1 MLSALL
7 TAVLA
12 ACGSPSA
19 VSAQA
24 LPEPA
29 GPEQNGMA
37 QNGQIMEFPEE
48 QPSFLLNLIEAV
60 PTALT
65 WPDRPMSNFFSFVLH
80 AEHDEPETELEE
92 IPIGL
97 QEIPPRPPLLIEWNE
112 LFLGPGFLNQ
122 GIEMPTGVVWR
133 PTLWVFGTFR
143 SGIQYFDTHRPVD
156 PIAEWANRLDLYA
169 QSNLSGTERVLLGL
183 RPLDEEGV
191 SSRTFTG
198 YDFRNG
204 NSINGFNDQVQTLF
218 FEGDFGEIFP
228 GLDPYDSEFLDYGF
242 SVGRIPIIAQQGLLI
257 NEDKVDAV
265 TVTRNT
271 LSGYGNLARVST
283 ADKDSGVTVTR
294 NTLSGYGNLNLR
306 MTGVFAWDQIHRNSV
321 TGRPN
326 TRDHSSHMVALLTE
340 SDFYVAT
347 VNLDAVYVYSDGD
360 TGDMFVFAAS
370 AIRRHYLFHNTYN
383 TSLHVLTSIPTRDT
397 TPFAD
402 QGELFF
408 AQTSWTPHR
417 TEDLIYLNGFWAVDQ
432 FTSPARGTLAGG
444 PLGQTGIIFAAPG
457 LGRAGAPIG
466 NSTNDVA
473 GASLGYQLFF
483 DETRRQV
490 IWEFGGSK
498 ETNGPTNRGAVA
510 TALRYQRAYGQH
522 SILILDGF
530 VGKPEGMDV
539 VSGSRA
545 ELLIKF

>member
-1 MLSALL
+1 METRRRRSAAVLLALL
-7 TAVLA
+7 TAVLVGVGA
-12 ACGSPSA
+12 PSA
-19 VSAQA
+19 VRAQA
-24 LPEPA
+24 PDEPA
-29 GPEQNGMA
+29 GQDEG
-37 QNGQIMEFPEE
+37 GQIVEFPEE
-48 QPSFLLNLIEAV
+48 RPTFLLNLIEAV

-65 WPDRPMSNFFSFVLH
+65 WPDRPMANFFSFVLR

-143 SGIQYFDTHRPVD
+143 SGIQYFDIHRPVD
-156 PIAEWANRLDLYA
+156 PIVEWANRLDLFA

-198 YDFRNG
+198 YDLRNG

-228 GLDPYDSEFLDYGF
+228 FLDPYDSRFLDYGF
-242 SVGRIPIIAQQGLLI
+242 SVGRIPIIAQQGLLL
-257 NEDKVDAV
+257 NEDKIDAV

-271 LSGYGNLARVST
+271 LNGN
-283 ADKDSGVTVTR
+283 
-294 NTLSGYGNLNLR
+294 GNLNLR
-306 MTGVFAWDQIHRNSV
+306 ITGVFAWDQIHRNSV

-360 TGDMFVFAAS
+360 VGDMLVLAAS

-397 TPFAD
+397 TPFSD

-408 AQTSWTPHR
+408 AQTSWTPHH
-417 TEDLIYLNGFWAVDQ
+417 TEDLIYLNAFWAVDQ

-444 PLGQTGIIFAAPG
+444 PLGQTGILFAAPG

-466 NSTNDVA
+466 NATNNVI

-498 ETNGPTNRGAVA
+498 ETDGPNRGAVA
-510 TALRYQRAYGQH
+510 TALRHQRAYGQH
-522 SILILDGF
+522 SIFILDGF
-530 VGKPEGMDV
+530 VGKPESMDV
-539 VSGSRA
+539 ISGARA